1 MYLPRVSLLSI
12 LFELVLS
19 IPHPV
24 SKRRISA
31 GPVIASN
38 FADPAFIQLDG
49 ISWAFS
55 TTSGGKNVPIA
66 KSTDFNKWEI
76 IDRDA
81 LPKENLPPWTTGN
94 LWAPDVIQLPNGAF
108 VLYYSGT
115 SKKDTSKH
123 CIGAATST
131 SIDGPYVS
139 SSDEPLACPLK
150 DGGAIDPAAFIDPS
164 TGLLYVA
171 YKVDGNALGGGGPC
185 GNADGSHST
194 PIKLQQVSARDGT
207 TPVGDPITLLDRDD
221 ADGPLI
227 EAPSLARSADGI
239 YLLFFSSNCYNTDL
253 YDVSYATASAIGG
266 PYTKSKKPLL
276 RSGDGGGVLKS
287 PGGLDVAGDAMR
299 FVFHADRKK
308 ADAS

>member
-94 LWAPDVIQLPNGAF
+94 LWAPDVIQL
-108 VLYYSGT
+108 VRIIT
-115 SKKDTSKH
+115 SH
-123 CIGAATST
+123 AENF
-131 SIDGPYVS
+131 
-139 SSDEPLACPLK
+139 SDQY
-150 DGGAIDPAAFIDPS
+150 PAQWR
-164 TGLLYVA
+164 L
-171 YKVDGNALGGGGPC
+171 
-185 GNADGSHST
+185 
-194 PIKLQQVSARDGT
+194 R
-207 TPVGDPITLLDRDD
+207 
-221 ADGPLI
+221 
-227 EAPSLARSADGI
+227 
-239 YLLFFSSNCYNTDL
+239 
-253 YDVSYATASAIGG
+253 
-266 PYTKSKKPLL
+266 PLL
-276 RSGDGGGVLKS
+276 LGNFQERHLETLHRRGHVHQHRWAVRVLQ
-287 PGGLDVAGDAMR
+287 R
-299 FVFHADRKK
+299 
-308 ADAS
+308 